1 MSNIRIELNRTTRM
15 LGRLFPAILAFT
27 PAITSAGII
36 EQSTSVPQDFSDDT
50 EYVIN
55 KDVTISSSSNK
66 AAVSVSGID
75 VTSVTNKGNISGAA
89 NGLDINTGAQRVII
103 TNETG
108 ATISS
113 TEANA
118 VNIESMQGNLIN
130 EGNIK
135 GVQTGIF
142 ISENSSTVNITNT
155 ATGKSKAIQGLVLKL
170 LQQLT
175 MKGHSMAWKA
185 MVLR

>member
-1 MSNIRIELNRTTRM
+1 MDVCMSNIRIELNRTTRM

-36 EQSTSVPQDFSDDT
+36 EQSTSVPQDFSAET

-155 ATGKSKAIQGLVLKL
+155 ATGKVEGNTGLSTEVATAINNG
-170 LQQLT
+170 
-175 MKGHSMAWKA
+175 
-185 MVLR
+185 